1 MEQLEHRV
9 VFGGQVHVLFMEGV
23 QRVGKGPLVCQA
35 GTGMTGL
42 VRPMTPWDPRESI
55 FSASSPMPN
64 IIRIAAALLIDP
76 QGRTLLV
83 RKRGTEAFMQPG
95 GKIDAGE
102 TPVQALV
109 RELHEELGLRIDPAQ
124 AMHLGQFSAPAA
136 NEPGFEVQA
145 ELFRV
150 DSAAAVVPAAEIEE
164 VVWLAADQAPVMQLA
179 PLTRDLILPLYRQ
192 ALNAPR

>member
-1 MEQLEHRV
+1 
-9 VFGGQVHVLFMEGV
+9 
-23 QRVGKGPLVCQA
+23 
-35 GTGMTGL
+35 
-42 VRPMTPWDPRESI
+42 
-55 FSASSPMPN
+55 MPN
-64 IIRIAAALLIDP
+64 TIRIAAALLIDS

-83 RKRGTEAFMQPG
+83 RKRGTQAFMQPG
-95 GKIDAGE
+95 GNIDAGE

-124 AMHLGQFSAPAA
+124 ASHLGQFSAPAA

-145 ELFRV
+145 QLFRV
-150 DSAAAVVPAAEIEE
+150 ETDAVVTPAAEIEE
-164 VVWLAADQAPVMQLA
+164 VVWLAPDQAPALALA